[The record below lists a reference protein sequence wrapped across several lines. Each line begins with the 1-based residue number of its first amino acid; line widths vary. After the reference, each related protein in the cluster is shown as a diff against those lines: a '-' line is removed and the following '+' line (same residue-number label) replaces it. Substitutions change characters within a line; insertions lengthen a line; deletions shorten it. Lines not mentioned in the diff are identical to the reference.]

1 MKKTMKR
8 IPALLVLGFL
18 TVIFSACGDSQES
31 AGGSNN
37 APSASAPENGRATHL
52 TFGCYNYS
60 DSLDPATNTNSS
72 WAGMRFGITES
83 LFKFSKQVVAEPNIC
98 DEYTVSDDYRVW
110 TLHIREGLKFSN
122 GNAVNATAVRNSIQ
136 RLYDATDAEKGGTG
150 NSVPRGYLVYE
161 SIVADDEAGTVTITC
176 RNPTSNIPGILAY
189 PYFAIIDT
197 TVIDKETIGTGPY
210 KVAEFRP
217 GVSINVS
224 RNEHY
229 WNGEV
234 PYDTV
239 TIMFIND
246 SSTKA
251 MALQSGDI
259 DLVENI
265 TTASDLDKLK
275 ADSNYHV
282 SVAAGVRTA
291 NAYMNFKGALQN
303 AALRQAIMMALDKK
317 TMCEVTVGGMYTAGD
332 SVLPSSLAYNYDK
345 LNNPY
350 PFNKQA
356 AIDLLDKAGI
366 VDTDG
371 DGFRE
376 LDGKTINLD
385 HVAFTS
391 RNLDEFAEA
400 VGLQLAAIGIKTTVN
415 IRDYDTALA
424 LLNAGE
430 FDLWTCNTL
439 TVGVGDPQ
447 DYLAN
452 WYTGN
457 SKSFGFYSSPEYD
470 AAYEKLQV
478 EVNADRRLELITE
491 LQQILIDD
499 AATIAYGYYNSSMI
513 SNVKKVT
520 GAEIATIDYYWLTTE
535 IRPVK

>member
-1 MKKTMKR
+1 MKSMKR
-8 IPALLVLGFL
+8 ITALLALCSMLGL
-18 TVIFSACGDSQES
+18 FSACSDSNES
-31 AGGSNN
+31 PGASGGA
-37 APSASAPENGRATHL
+37 APDKGLTTHL
-52 TFGCYNYS
+52 NFGCYNYS

-72 WAGMRFGITES
+72 WAGMRYGITES
-83 LFKFSKQVVAEPNIC
+83 LFKFSKQVAAEPQLC
-98 DEYTVSDDYRVW
+98 DEYTVSDDYKTW
-110 TLHIREGLKFSN
+110 TLHIREGVKFSN
-122 GNAVNATAVRNSIQ
+122 GNPVNATAVKNSIQ
-136 RLYDATDAEKGGTG
+136 RLYDATDPEKGGAG
-150 NSVPRGYLVYE
+150 NSVPRGYLRYE
-161 SIVADDEAGTVTITC
+161 SITADDQAGTVTIVC
-176 RNPTSNIPGILAY
+176 DQPTSNIPGILAY

-210 KVAEFRP
+210 KVTEFKP
-217 GVSINVS
+217 GVSVNVA

-275 ADSNYHV
+275 ADPNYHV

-291 NAYMNFKGALQN
+291 NAYMNFKGQLQN
-303 AALRQAIMMALDKK
+303 AALRRAIMMALDKT
-317 TMCEVTVGGMYTAGD
+317 TMCDITVGGMYTAGV

-356 AIDLLDKAGI
+356 AIDLLDSAGI
-366 VDTDG
+366 VDTNG

-457 SKSFGFYSSPEYD
+457 SKSFGFYSNPKYD
-470 AAYEKLQV
+470 ADYEKLAV
-478 EVNADRRLELITE
+478 EADADRRLDLITDM
-491 LQQILIDD
+491 QQILIDD

-520 GAEIATIDYYWLTTE
+520 GAEIATIDYYWLTTD
-535 IRPVK
+535 IKPVK

>member
-1 MKKTMKR
+1 MKKVMKR
-8 IPALLVLGFL
+8 VTTLLVAALMMVLFQVPA
-18 TVIFSACGDSQES
+18 TADTK
-31 AGGSNN
+31 GS
-37 APSASAPENGRATHL
+37 HL
-52 TFGCYNYS
+52 NFGCYNYS

-72 WAGMRFGITES
+72 WAGLRFGITES

-98 DEYTVSDDYRVW
+98 DEYTVSDDYKTW
-110 TLHIREGLKFSN
+110 TLHIRDGVKFTN
-122 GNAVNATAVRNSIQ
+122 GNPVNASAVKNSIE
-136 RLYDATDAEKGGTG
+136 RLYAATDKDNGGTG
-150 NSVPRGYLVYE
+150 NSVPRGYLTYK
-161 SIVADDEAGTVTITC
+161 SITADDAANTVTIVC
-176 RNPTSNIPGILAY
+176 DNPTSNIPGILAY

-210 KVAEFRP
+210 KVTEFKP
-217 GVSINVS
+217 GISVDMV
-224 RNEHY
+224 RNELY

-239 TIMFIND
+239 TVMFIND

-251 MALQSGDI
+251 MALQSGDV

-265 TTASDLDKLK
+265 TTASDMERLK
-275 ADSNYHV
+275 ADPDYHV

-291 NAYMNFKGALQN
+291 NAYMNFNGALKN
-303 AALRQAIMMALDKK
+303 KDLRQAIMMALDKK

-345 LNNPY
+345 LTNPY
-350 PFNKQA
+350 PFNRQA

-400 VGLQLAAIGIKTTVN
+400 VALQLADIGLKTTVN

-452 WYTGN
+452 WYSGN

-470 AAYEKLQV
+470 AAYEKLMV
-478 EVNADRRLELITE
+478 EVDAGRRLDLITE

-499 AATIAYGYYNSSMI
+499 AATIAYGYYNSSMF
-513 SNVKKVT
+513 SNVHKMT
-520 GAEIATIDYYWLTTE
+520 GAEIATIDYYWLTTDMK
-535 IRPVK
+535 PVK